1 MNNTRD
7 SKINQNRGFTLLE
20 VLIST
25 TILIIVV
32 AAAAGTAVMAI
43 NSGTYNR
50 DRTIAE
56 NLARR
61 EIENIRAMR
70 ETDFLD
76 DDPDTAWDKNNS
88 VDSAEKKVTPPAID
102 DREFTIETRVS
113 LVPNNTNGGDNG
125 AGKTKDDGTG
135 ETQYVDEHQNMR
147 KVVVI
152 VSWDEAFL
160 GTRDVKIVTYITN
173 NK

>member
-113 LVPNNTNGGDNG
+113 LVPNDTNGGDNG
-125 AGKTKDDGTG
+125 GRETK
-135 ETQYVDEHQNMR
+135 YVDEHQNMR